1 MFEQSYGG
9 VDGDSAS
16 VAEFVAL
23 VSAIAGIPVKQSLAV
38 TGSIDQHGRVQA
50 IGGVNQKIEG
60 FFDVC
65 NARELTGSQGVL
77 IPADNVQHLML
88 RADVVRAITAGRFQV
103 YPLEHIDQA
112 ISLLTGCDAGER
124 DEAGAF
130 PVNSVNRGVE
140 NALRSMADQRRKF
153 SARPAKDKR
162 RKPKVS
168 E

>member
-1 MFEQSYGG
+1 VFEQSYGG

-23 VSAIAGIPVKQSLAV
+23 VSAIAEIPVKQSLAI

-65 NARELTGSQGVL
+65 NARGLTGDQGVL

-88 RADVVRAITAGRFQV
+88 RKDVVAEIAKGRFQV
-103 YPLEHIDQA
+103 YPLKDVDEA
-112 ISLLTGCDAGER
+112 ISLLTGREAGER
-124 DEAGAF
+124 DETGAF
-130 PVNSVNRGVE
+130 PVNSVNRSVE
-140 NALRSMADQRRKF
+140 NALRSLADQRRKF
-153 SARPAKDKR
+153 AAKPARNKR
-162 RKPKVS
+162 RKPKES